1 MHKRLEYRILL
12 MGSLGLIASAAQAD
26 TLREALAKA
35 YATNPTLTGA
45 RAGQR
50 ATDENVPIAK
60 SRGMPGLDLSGAYT
74 ENLQTSS
81 SASPTR
87 QIAGRL
93 NFDVPIYQG
102 GAVRNAISAA
112 DSRVDA
118 GQANLRGTEASVFS
132 QVVAA
137 YMDVLRDEAIVGL
150 NRNQVKVLKTNLE
163 ATRDRFEVG
172 DLTRTDIAQSE
183 SRLAVA
189 QSQYEGAESNLIA
202 SRERYVQLVGDEPGN
217 LQQPPP
223 LPNLPEAPDSAVE
236 KALASNPDLIAAK
249 KNQDAARFDV
259 GSARAARLPRVSLV
273 ADKSYANF
281 LNSLQSFI
289 PGFNT
294 SQTSENA
301 SAGVQLTLPLYQGG
315 APSAQVRQ
323 AQARSSQAIEQVIA
337 TERGIIAQTR
347 SAFASLRA
355 SNAVIVSSEAAVA
368 ATALALEGV
377 RAENTVGNRSILDIL
392 DAEQEHLNA
401 QVQLVSARRNA
412 YVAGF
417 TLLAAMGQAEARDL
431 GLDGGALYDPETN
444 YKRVRNIIWDWDSDP
459 KPKPVAT
466 RTVDTPAQN
475 PSVKDDTGR

>member
-1 MHKRLEYRILL
+1 MHKRLKYKILL
-12 MGSLGLIASAAQAD
+12 LGSLGLMASAAEAD
-26 TLREALAKA
+26 TLRDALAKA
-35 YATNPTLTGA
+35 YSSNPTLTGA

-50 ATDENVPIAK
+50 ANDENVPIAE
-60 SRGMPGLDLSGAYT
+60 SRGLPTLDLSGGYT
-74 ENLQTSS
+74 ENVQTSS
-81 SASPTR
+81 SASPAR
-87 QIAGRL
+87 QVAGRL
-93 NFDVPIYQG
+93 NFAVPVYQG
-102 GAVRNAISAA
+102 GAVKNAVRAA

-150 NRNQVKVLKTNLE
+150 NRSQVKVLKTNLE

-183 SRLAVA
+183 SRLALA
-189 QSQYEGAESNLIA
+189 QSQLEGAESNLIA
-202 SRERYVQLVGDEPGN
+202 SRERYVQLVGDEPGD

-223 LPNLPEAPDSAVE
+223 LPNLPETADVAVD
-236 KALASNPDLIAAK
+236 KALANNPDLIAAK
-249 KNQDAARFDV
+249 KNQDAARYDV
-259 GSARAARLPRVSLV
+259 GAAKASRLPKVSLV

-301 SAGVQLTLPLYQGG
+301 TAGVQLTVPLYHGG
-315 APSAQVRQ
+315 SPSAQVRQ
-323 AQARSSQAIEQVIA
+323 AQARSSQAIEQMIA
-337 TERGIIAQTR
+337 TERSIVAQTR

-368 ATALALEGV
+368 ASALSLEGV

-392 DAEQEHLNA
+392 NAEQEYLNA

-444 YKRVRNIIWDWDSDP
+444 YKRVRNSIWDWDSDP
-459 KPKPVAT
+459 TPKPVAT
-466 RTVDTPAQN
+466 RTVDTKAQN
-475 PSVKDDTGR
+475 PSVKGE